1 MAIVEK
7 KLHSHHNHFHLL
19 HRNNSMTPHQAAQA
33 AHAGALHAGGGHADG
48 AGGGGHDDSGAHG
61 PPTLRALNLRQ
72 AAADDKSKGGGHSHG
87 RAGGA
92 LRAVASGAKVAT
104 RTLSF
109 GKSKK
114 KKAAEEGGGGA
125 REAPARLQNGEFG

>member
-1 MAIVEK
+1 
-7 KLHSHHNHFHLL
+7 
-19 HRNNSMTPHQAAQA
+19 MTPHQAAQA

-48 AGGGGHDDSGAHG
+48 AGGGGGHDESGAHG

-114 KKAAEEGGGGA
+114 KKAAEEEGGGGA

>member
-1 MAIVEK
+1 
-7 KLHSHHNHFHLL
+7 
-19 HRNNSMTPHQAAQA
+19 MTPHQAAQA

-48 AGGGGHDDSGAHG
+48 AGGGGGHDDSGAHG

-72 AAADDKSKGGGHSHG
+72 AAADDKSKGRGGHSHG

-114 KKAAEEGGGGA
+114 KKAAEEEGGGGA